1 MISMT
6 EVLRSPARGKDVEET
21 VGFHMSKSMVT
32 LQGTEPLL
40 NACKVMSKY
49 RIGCLPVLN
58 GKALAGVVTDQ
69 ALIRCAARGTHPRTE
84 VRDVCTPALVLS
96 PTQTIREAIERLRQ
110 QHAKYLLV
118 AGKGGALQGL
128 ISQTD
133 LLEASRR
140 LLVRAEA
147 RFMRVRDL
155 AARDPLTGLFTRR
168 VFDQALADE
177 FQRSRRY
184 GGLLTLLLM
193 DLDHFKRVND
203 DLGHAAGDL
212 VLRRLGQ
219 IIRKHARR
227 VDVPCRYGGDEMA
240 VLIPECGTRAGRILG
255 ERIRAEMEQA
265 RLRHRGRGFRVT
277 VSGGVCKRSV
287 SFKEAQGLLE
297 EADRRLYEAKRSG
310 RNRIEVSP

>member
-1 MISMT
+1 MIST
-6 EVLRSPARGKDVEET
+6 AESLRSPAKGKDVEET
-21 VGFHMSKSMVT
+21 IGFHMSKSVVT

-40 NACKVMSKY
+40 NACKLMSKY

-58 GKALAGVVTDQ
+58 GRTLAGVVTDQ
-69 ALIRCAARGTHPRTE
+69 ALIRCAARGTHPRTA
-84 VRDVCTPALVLS
+84 VRDVCTPALILS
-96 PTQTIREAIERLRQ
+96 PGQTIREAIERLRQ

-118 AGKGGALQGL
+118 AGKNGSPQGL

-147 RFMRVRDL
+147 RFIRARDL
-155 AARDPLTGLFTRR
+155 AARDALTGLFARR
-168 VFDQALADE
+168 VFDQALKDE

-184 GGLLTLLLM
+184 GGLLTLLLI

-203 DLGHAAGDL
+203 DYGHAAGDM
-212 VLRRLGQ
+212 VLRRLGR
-219 IIRKHARR
+219 IVLKHARR
-227 VDVPCRYGGDEMA
+227 VDVPCRYGGDELA
-240 VLIPECGTRAGRILG
+240 VLLPECGTRAGRILG
-255 ERIRAEMEQA
+255 ERIRAELEA
-265 RLRHRGRGFRVT
+265 ERLRHRGRGFSVT
-277 VSGGVCKRSV
+277 VSGGVCKRSGA
-287 SFKEAQGLLE
+287 FKEAQELLE